1 MHLHILGICG
11 TFMGGLA
18 KIARERGH
26 VVTGCDAQVYPPM
39 SDQLRA
45 LGIRLHEGY
54 DAEQLDRYKADLLVV
69 GNAMVRGMPVVEE
82 MLNRGPA
89 LRLRARSGSAR
100 TCCGDVGDRRWRAR
114 TASPR
119 PPRWSRGS
127 SPMRALTPGFLIGG
141 IARNFHMSARWRP
154 TRRSS

>member
-82 MLNRGPA
+82 MLNRG
-89 LRLRARSGSAR
+89 LTYVSGPQWL
-100 TCCGDVGDRRWRAR
+100 CENLLGERWVIPVAGTHGKST
-114 TASPR
+114 TASMVAWILAHACR
-119 PPRWSRGS
+119 CDRPRWPSGQS
-127 SPMRALTPGFLIGG
+127 I
-141 IARNFHMSARWRP
+141 
-154 TRRSS
+154 